1 MLLATAALDA
11 RVARRVVVAA
21 IAAALQGVFCW
32 LILREAVEPIAL
44 PAPRPLE
51 VTILQTVSR
60 VRPAKQPRKHRRRTA
75 RQQAAPRA
83 PGAQPPPRADL
94 TNAVTLPRPA
104 KPAQHAP
111 VDWQRAMQ
119 GEVRAEESRSRAR
132 QLRFGFPRQSA
143 SAPATPRFGWDYA
156 STHRLEALPQGGMLI
171 NLNDHCALVFY
182 GLMLF
187 PGCRIGR
194 IPANGHLFDHMRD
207 RRSGSGGLP

>member
-1 MLLATAALDA
+1 MLRATAALDA

-21 IAAALQGVFCW
+21 VAAALQGIFWW

-44 PAPRPLE
+44 PGQRPLE

-60 VRPAKQPRKHRRRTA
+60 FRPAKQPRKHRQRTPRLQVAPRVEAPRRVALTNPITLPQA
-75 RQQAAPRA
+75 VNAAP
-83 PGAQPPPRADL
+83 
-94 TNAVTLPRPA
+94 
-104 KPAQHAP
+104 HAP

-119 GEVRAEESRSRAR
+119 GEVRAEESHSRAGKV
-132 QLRFGFPRQSA
+132 RFGFPRQPVP
-143 SAPATPRFGWDYA
+143 APATPKFGWDYA
-156 STHRLEALPQGGMLI
+156 STHRLEALPRGGILI

-194 IPANGHLFDHMRD
+194 IAVNGHLFDRMRD